1 MLNWDSILLE
11 SGINV
16 PANRDEFNM
25 SCPFHSD
32 VEPSLSLNL
41 EKGVWICHAGCG
53 QGGLKGF
60 LAKYLKISCDA
71 LDEILLSKQLS
82 FDLNMF
88 DVDDSVESV
97 QISEM
102 EFPYEMGYVPEWIF
116 DRGFEKKTLSKW
128 RCAVDLENSLVI
140 PVFEEQ
146 KVIGWITRRLYMTP
160 KYLYSK
166 GFKKSLTLFGNNHV
180 TPQPFVCVTE
190 GSLDTM
196 WLDQYGYTA
205 VALLGANASVT
216 QQELLLN
223 LPTTE
228 IVLCLDNDEAGKIAT
243 EKILTTLSQKCIVS
257 TIQIPKGYKD
267 VQDIRD
273 TQILHS
279 VLKNRTLW

>member
-1 MLNWDSILLE
+1 MVNWASVLLE
-11 SGINV
+11 SGIDV

-25 SCPFHSD
+25 SCPFHAD

-60 LAKYLKISCDA
+60 LAKYLKISWDA
-71 LDEILLSKQLS
+71 IDEVLLSKQLT

-88 DVDDSVESV
+88 DEQEDLDVDEM
-97 QISEM
+97 SEVD
-102 EFPYEMGYVPEWIF
+102 FPYDMGYVPEWIF
-116 DRGFEKKTLSKW
+116 DRGFNKKTLSKW
-128 RCAVDLENSLVI
+128 RCAVDLEDSLVI
-140 PVFEEQ
+140 PVFNGKQ
-146 KVIGWITRRLYMTP
+146 VVGWITRRLYMTP

-180 TPQPFVCVTE
+180 SPQPFICVTE

-196 WLDQYGYTA
+196 WLDQHGYMS
-205 VALLGANASVT
+205 VALLGANASMI

-223 LPTTE
+223 LPTNE
-228 IVLCLDNDEAGKIAT
+228 IVLCLDNDEAGTKAT
-243 EKILTTLSQKCIVS
+243 EKVLTTLSQRCVVS

-273 TQILHS
+273 RDILHG
-279 VLKNRTLW
+279 VLANRALW